1 MKYGV
6 KVYWPDGEF
15 LWVTEGDSKFQI
27 VPKLFETRE
36 EAEEYASTVW
46 GDSAIVELYGESKN
60 TN

>member
-15 LWVTEGDSKFQI
+15 LWVTEGDSKFHLA
-27 VPKLFETRE
+27 PKLFESKE
-36 EAEEYASTVW
+36 EAEDYALNVW
-46 GDSAIVELYGESKN
+46 GESAIVEEYGENKD

>member
-27 VPKLFETRE
+27 TPKLFESRV
-36 EAEEYASTVW
+36 EAEEYALSVW
-46 GDSAIVELYGESKN
+46 GDSAIVEEYGENKDSN
-60 TN
+60 

>member
-27 VPKLFETRE
+27 TPKLFESRA
-36 EAEEYASTVW
+36 EAEEYALTVW
-46 GDSAIVELYGESKN
+46 GDSAIVEEYGENKD

>member
-15 LWVTEGDSKFQI
+15 LWITEGDSKFQI
-27 VPKLFETRE
+27 KPKLFETRE

-46 GDSAIVELYGESKN
+46 GDSAIVEEYGKSKD

>member
-27 VPKLFETRE
+27 TPKLFESRI
-36 EAEEYASTVW
+36 EAEEYALNVW
-46 GDSAIVELYGESKN
+46 GDSAIVEEYGENKD